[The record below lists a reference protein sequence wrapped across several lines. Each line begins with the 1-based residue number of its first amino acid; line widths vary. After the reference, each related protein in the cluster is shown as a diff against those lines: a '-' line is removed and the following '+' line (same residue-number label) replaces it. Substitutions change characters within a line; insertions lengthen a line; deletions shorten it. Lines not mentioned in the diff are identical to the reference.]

1 MKLAVPRGPR
11 EVGAINGLGKGLGEN
26 HPIGMQ
32 DVSETPPKP
41 LCSPSFQRPDL
52 IVNTGDL
59 PATARDL
66 RDRLASAGY
75 IFDRGVPVK
84 IVPAADGPP
93 TAIRLT
99 ANGIVMETHRLCRPV
114 RLEGDGSVPVTLP
127 DRVARMYLDSSG
139 EWGLAPLAGVTT
151 APLLAPDGTMRTQEG
166 YDPITRLWC
175 SKVPALRI
183 PDQPRR
189 EEAQMSL
196 ELLRRTFRTFP
207 FADAVRKPEPALGPD
222 VVDLDHP
229 PGRDE
234 SAFLVGLLTAICRP
248 NLWLAPGFL
257 VRAPEI
263 SGAGTG
269 KGLLVRA
276 MCAIAFGVHPRAFT
290 RGGDRQELDKRLASD
305 LIEAAPALFLDNVN
319 GWMLRSDLLASVL
332 TERPARVR
340 PLGRTKMLALN
351 CAAFIAVTGN
361 GLTLSEDLV
370 RRFLLC
376 ELDARCEDPEQRSF
390 ESDFLAKIE
399 LRRAELLA
407 AALTIWRWG
416 RQNSPNLVAGRPL
429 GSFEQWAEWCRDPL
443 LALGCRDPV
452 ERMDEIK
459 SDDPHR
465 RQIVELFAA
474 WAVHH
479 GERPVKAAALA
490 ESVRALVDPQGR
502 GRQHIAA
509 RLRQLVGTRAGG
521 FVLTREEAAG
531 RWGAATYSLV
541 CT

>member
-1 MKLAVPRGPR
+1 SSERPGRASRGARSTRAPALSGAPHAPSSRKRRVKMKLAVPRGPR

-32 DVSETPPKP
+32 DVSETRTKP
-41 LCSPSFQRPDL
+41 SCSRALQRPDL
-52 IVNTGDL
+52 HVNTGDL

-114 RLEGDGSVPVTLP
+114 RLEGDGSVRVTLP

-151 APLLAPDGTMRTQEG
+151 APLLAPDGTMRTPEG

-189 EEAQMSL
+189 EEAQVSL

-234 SAFLVGLLTAICRP
+234 SAFLIGLLTAICRP

-305 LIEAAPALFLDNVN
+305 LIEAAPVLFLDNVN

-361 GLTLSEDLV
+361 GVTLSVDV
-370 RRFLLC
+370 GRSVPLC
-376 ELDARCEDPEQRSF
+376 EP
-390 ESDFLAKIE
+390 
-399 LRRAELLA
+399 
-407 AALTIWRWG
+407 
-416 RQNSPNLVAGRPL
+416 
-429 GSFEQWAEWCRDPL
+429 
-443 LALGCRDPV
+443 
-452 ERMDEIK
+452 
-459 SDDPHR
+459 
-465 RQIVELFAA
+465 
-474 WAVHH
+474 
-479 GERPVKAAALA
+479 
-490 ESVRALVDPQGR
+490 
-502 GRQHIAA
+502 
-509 RLRQLVGTRAGG
+509 
-521 FVLTREEAAG
+521 
-531 RWGAATYSLV
+531 
-541 CT
+541 